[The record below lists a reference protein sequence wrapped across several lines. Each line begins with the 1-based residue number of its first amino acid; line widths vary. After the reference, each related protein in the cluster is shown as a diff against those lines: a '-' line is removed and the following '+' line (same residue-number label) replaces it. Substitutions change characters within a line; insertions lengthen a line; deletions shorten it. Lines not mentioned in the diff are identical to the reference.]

1 MQRKREN
8 IYKIARKY
16 AGLTREKAAEQIC
29 CSVRS
34 LADYETGVT
43 VPKDDI
49 VCAMVQAYGTEWLA
63 YQHLKQN
70 SEIGRRYLP
79 EINISDLAKSVL
91 RLQKEVRD
99 LDYVNDDM
107 IDIAC
112 DGEIHHTEKDR
123 WASVT
128 KEIDEMAGAALAVL
142 FSVQKEKALA
152 RAI

>member
-1 MQRKREN
+1 MQKRCEN

-16 AGLTREKAAEQIC
+16 AGLSREQAAELINV
-29 CSVRS
+29 SVRS

-49 VCAMVQAYGTEWLA
+49 VCAMIEAYGTEWLG

-91 RLQKEVRD
+91 RLQKEVKD
-99 LDYVNDDM
+99 LENVSNDI

-112 DGEIHHTEKDR
+112 DGKIDETEMSR
-123 WASVT
+123 WKFVK

-142 FSVQKEKALA
+142 FNAEKEKALV
-152 RAI
+152 RAV